1 MTETLPN
8 ASGISRAMALV
19 RLYGTPALDFVRRH
33 PRPFMLA
40 WFLFVALAIYGR
52 ALGSTYFVFGTD
64 TASHDY
70 IMHLYGWKS
79 ILGEGEIPLW
89 CPYLFCGFPFIGSF
103 ALCPFYPSQF
113 AYFIFAHNTAFTLQ
127 YALAAFV
134 AGVSFCWWTRTL
146 GCGRAIA
153 LWAGTAFV
161 FSGHYLTLTY
171 AGHLQKMIA
180 IAWVPAAL
188 GAVRLICLPAAT
200 GGGALD
206 LRDWLRSRVRPMLLL
221 LLAFAMQLLA
231 SHAQIAYGT
240 ASACML
246 YAAVALAAQWWDA
259 RRRPDDAPLLA
270 LHTGA
275 VGCVLIGALLGGF
288 LLASIQMMPG
298 LEMSAVSN
306 RAAGV
311 TYDEATETSYPPM
324 EILEFAVPR
333 VFGDSVRDT
342 DMPYFGEW
350 GERIVSDYLGAAM
363 LLLVAVGVVAGRGRA
378 RLFLLALSVA
388 ALVVGFGKYT
398 PVYRLLYVLAPGF
411 RGFRSPGT
419 FMFLTTIPLVALA
432 AVGVQA
438 LAEGW
443 ASAAPERRRVAVR
456 GALLAVTG
464 GALAIAVFAF
474 FRSWGVKLE
483 IATPDERRGYHLAA
497 GAMRCSFQVAAAA
510 ALLWFAL
517 GTRLVRRTRASAAAI
532 AGFALV
538 AMAAPN
544 LHFLQFEPLERYNA
558 YLESQPAYAALT
570 KAADRPLRILQ
581 DRDMKND
588 GILHRVGTAG
598 GYHPVVLARYAHLAG
613 VLGTASERFGGLFML
628 RYAQTQGHNPPA
640 GKWDR
645 ISGTG
650 TDTVWRWTGAA
661 RDYAM
666 TGATVIPA
674 ADGSHADGL
683 LREPQMPA
691 GFAITAP
698 DIVTASVVP
707 QGGQKAAGALDL
719 WEPHRVRMRYA
730 AETRSVLPVAEVF
743 APGWKAR
750 ANDGTPVPLIPV
762 NIAQRALV
770 IPPGRGAIDMWYAP
784 FSFRLGAFITMLF
797 AAGALHWVAVRSA
810 RLWAS
815 RRSVDS
821 PAPPAATSQPEP

>member
-1 MTETLPN
+1 MTETPSN
-8 ASGISRAMALV
+8 ASAIGRAMGMAHR
-19 RLYGTPALDFVRRH
+19 RLAPAADFARRH
-33 PRPFMLA
+33 PRPFIVA
-40 WFLFVALAIYGR
+40 WFLLVALAIYGR
-52 ALGSTYFVFGTD
+52 ALGSTTFVFGTD

-70 IMHLYGWKS
+70 IMHLYGWRS
-79 ILGEGEIPLW
+79 ILGEGQIPLW

-113 AYFIFAHNTAFTLQ
+113 AYFIFPHNTAFTLQ
-127 YALAAFV
+127 YALAAFM
-134 AGVSFCWWTRTL
+134 AGLSFFWWTRTL
-146 GCGRAIA
+146 GCRRAVA

-161 FSGHYLTLTY
+161 FSGHYLTL
-171 AGHLQKMIA
+171 HLRGAPSEDDRHRVGARGSGRRAPHLPARRDRRGLARRCPRMA
-180 IAWVPAAL
+180 DGSRASHAPAA
-188 GAVRLICLPAAT
+188 
-200 GGGALD
+200 
-206 LRDWLRSRVRPMLLL
+206 
-221 LLAFAMQLLA
+221 LAFAMQLLA

-240 ASACML
+240 VAACL
-246 YAAVALAAQWWDA
+246 AYATMALGGQWWDA
-259 RRRPDDAPLLA
+259 RRRPDDAPMLA

-275 VGCVLIGALLGGF
+275 TGCVLLGALLAGF
-288 LLASIQMMPG
+288 LVAAIQMLPG

-311 TYDEATETSYPPM
+311 TYEEATETSYPPM

-350 GERIVSDYLGAAM
+350 GERIVTDHLGPAM
-363 LLLVAVGVVAGRGRA
+363 LLLVAVGVLAGRGRA

-398 PVYRLLYVLAPGF
+398 PFYRLLYVLAPGF

-456 GALLAVTG
+456 AALLAVTG
-464 GALAIAVFAF
+464 GGLAIAVFAI
-474 FRSWGVKLE
+474 FRNWGVKLE
-483 IATPDERRGYHLAA
+483 IATPDERRGFHLAA
-497 GAMRCSFQVAAAA
+497 GAMRCSFQIAASA

-532 AGFALV
+532 AGFGLV

-544 LHFLQFEPLERYNA
+544 LHFVQFEPLERYNA
-558 YLESQPAYAALT
+558 YLESQPVYSALT
-570 KAADRPLRILQ
+570 KAADRPLRIVQ
-581 DRDMKND
+581 DRDLKND

-598 GYHPVVLARYAHLAG
+598 GYHPVVLARYAHLADVAG
-613 VLGTASERFGGLFML
+613 IASERFGNMFML
-628 RYAQTQGHNPPA
+628 RYAQTQGQRPPA

-645 ISGTG
+645 ITGTG

-661 RDYAM
+661 RDYALS
-666 TGATVIPA
+666 GATVMPA

-683 LREPQMPA
+683 LREAQLPA
-691 GFAITAP
+691 VFAIAEP

-707 QGGQKAAGALDL
+707 QGAQKAAGALDM

-750 ANDGTPVPLIPV
+750 ADDGTAIPLIAV

-770 IPPGRGAIDMWYAP
+770 IPPGRGALDMWYAP
-784 FSFRLGAFITMLF
+784 FSFRLGAFITHVVRRRR
-797 AAGALHWVAVRSA
+797 AALGRRAIGAPVGDRE
-810 RLWAS
+810 S
-815 RRSVDS
+815 R
-821 PAPPAATSQPEP
+821 